1 MDANKDTTC
10 NIQID
15 AHDINASANKHNSCL
30 DLQNNIISSETASK
44 GTNGGQWIWCGDT
57 LPKDQI
63 VFFIQIIPIY
73 IVICCS
79 IANLMLGRGD
89 DHIWLV
95 LLSSSLG
102 YLLPNPKISR
112 NKR

>member
-1 MDANKDTTC
+1 MDKDTDSR
-10 NIQID
+10 IQIAPLTTISSID
-15 AHDINASANKHNSCL
+15 KNDSSL
-30 DLQNNIISSETASK
+30 DLPQSSNLSSDSTSK
-44 GTNGGQWIWCGDT
+44 GTSGGQWILCGDT

-63 VFFIQIIPIY
+63 VFFIQVIPIY

-102 YLLPNPKISR
+102 YLLPNPKISKYR
-112 NKR
+112 K

>member
-1 MDANKDTTC
+1 MDQLGTISNMNK
-10 NIQID
+10 NE
-15 AHDINASANKHNSCL
+15 SSL
-30 DLQNNIISSETASK
+30 DLPNDVNISSEITSK
-44 GTNGGQWIWCGDT
+44 GINGGQWIWCGDR

-63 VFFIQIIPIY
+63 VFFIQVIPIY

-89 DHIWLV
+89 EHVWLV

-102 YLLPNPKISR
+102 YLLPNPKISKYR
-112 NKR
+112 K